1 MFSVSQFSAI
11 AVAAIAVSA
20 LTIMTGAA
28 APAQTPG
35 GGPIT
40 LPAAAGS
47 STGSLPP
54 PQILVVNVEGI
65 IKQSKAMIGLQAQID
80 AQNNIIQ
87 KDVAKTEDELQAA
100 KQELAKEQG
109 VLSPDSFEEKRHAF
123 EKRFTEWQKET
134 QAKQQSL
141 RQGAQDAFAK
151 VSAKLREI
159 VSEIADR
166 RHSNLVLQNN
176 AILVVDPAYEV
187 SAEVLEALNKN
198 MPEVK
203 LVLSKPTETPGGQAP
218 VPQNVA
224 KKK

>member
-1 MFSVSQFSAI
+1 MFSASQFSAI
-11 AVAAIAVSA
+11 
-20 LTIMTGAA
+20 TIAA
-28 APAQTPG
+28 ALFSTLTVTAGSAASAQTPG
-35 GGPIT
+35 AGQPIT
-40 LPAAAGS
+40 LPAAGAASASG
-47 STGSLPP
+47 LPA
-54 PQILVVNVEGI
+54 PQILIVNVEGVM
-65 IKQSKAMIGLQAQID
+65 KQSKAVVGLYQQLD
-80 AQNNIIQ
+80 AQTAAIQ
-87 KDVAKTEDELQAA
+87 KEVAKTEDELQGA

-159 VSEIADR
+159 VGDIAEE

-176 AILVVDPAYEV
+176 VALVVDPAYEV
-187 SAEVLEALNKN
+187 SAEVLKRLDQK

-203 LVLSKPTETPGGQAP
+203 LVLGKPTEAPGPQAP
-218 VPQNVA
+218 QTVA